1 MTKKTRAIAVLLFAA
16 YAATIP
22 AANWMISNVGTICEL
37 TGPCLIP
44 VWPGILAPSGVVA
57 IGIALVLRDLVHKSA
72 GAGVALVAV
81 AVGTVLSFWV
91 APPALARASALAF
104 LFSELADFAVYA
116 PLYRRRLALAVVL
129 SGVAGAIVDSAL
141 FLWLAFGDLGHL
153 QGQVIGKLYAT
164 LIFAACLALRE
175 GKSIRRFSP

>member
-1 MTKKTRAIAVLLFAA
+1 MFAA

-22 AANWMISNVGTICEL
+22 AANWIISNVGTVCEAN
-37 TGPCLIP
+37 GPCLIP
-44 VWPGILAPSGVVA
+44 VWPGILAPSGVLA
-57 IGIALVLRDLVHKSA
+57 IGIALVLRDLVHKKA
-72 GAGVALVAV
+72 GATVALVAI
-81 AVGTVLSFWV
+81 AVGTALSFWV

-116 PLYRRRLALAVVL
+116 PLYRRRLVLAVVL

-141 FLWLAFGDLGHL
+141 FLWLAFGDLSHL

-164 LIFAACLALRE
+164 LIFAACLALSQGRF
-175 GKSIRRFSP
+175 IRRSSA